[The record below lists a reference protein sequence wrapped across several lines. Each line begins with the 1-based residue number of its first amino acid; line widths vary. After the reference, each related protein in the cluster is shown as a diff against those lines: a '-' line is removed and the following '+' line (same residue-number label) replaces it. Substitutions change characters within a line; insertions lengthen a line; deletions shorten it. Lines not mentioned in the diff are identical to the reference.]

1 MDKDIL
7 LFDLDGTLTDPMVG
21 ITKSV
26 QYALRHYGIIEE
38 DLTRLIPFIGPPLR
52 DSFQKYYGFSKEQ
65 ASEGV
70 LVYREYFSEKGIFEN
85 KEIPGIREML
95 EALNAQGKKL
105 YVATSKPEVYAKKI
119 LEYFSLDHFF
129 TFIGGADFGETRV
142 NKADV
147 IRYVLEKTGL
157 CCPDKEEADRS
168 ERAELA
174 KNTDTA
180 EAAEGTNTAERS
192 KTAEGTNTAE
202 RSEAA
207 KGTNTKEKSK
217 PAEGTDTSKR
227 TELRKK
233 KIVMIGDREHD
244 ILGAKENGIQSVGV
258 LFGYG
263 SRRELEEAGADRIA
277 ETVEDLIHSLLMDW
291 SD

>member
-65 ASEGV
+65 ASVGV

-105 YVATSKPEVYAKKI
+105 
-119 LEYFSLDHFF
+119 
-129 TFIGGADFGETRV
+129 
-142 NKADV
+142 
-147 IRYVLEKTGL
+147 
-157 CCPDKEEADRS
+157 
-168 ERAELA
+168 
-174 KNTDTA
+174 
-180 EAAEGTNTAERS
+180 
-192 KTAEGTNTAE
+192 
-202 RSEAA
+202 
-207 KGTNTKEKSK
+207 
-217 PAEGTDTSKR
+217 
-227 TELRKK
+227 
-233 KIVMIGDREHD
+233 
-244 ILGAKENGIQSVGV
+244 
-258 LFGYG
+258 
-263 SRRELEEAGADRIA
+263 
-277 ETVEDLIHSLLMDW
+277 
-291 SD
+291 